1 MKKVLLVYYTQSGQL
16 REIAEHFIAPLEEAG
31 ISVEKLSVQP
41 LQPYPFPWNSDQ
53 FFDAMPESV
62 LGIPTP
68 LEPLQIREKS
78 YDLVIFAY
86 QPWFL
91 SPSIPA
97 TAVLLDPQFR
107 AVLNDTP
114 VVTLI
119 GSRNMWLNSQEKVK
133 LLLQKAGAKLV
144 GNVVLFDRHNNHVS
158 AVTILYWMLTGKK
171 DRLLGIFPKPGI
183 ADRDIAGAENFG
195 ELLLPRI
202 IGNEYGDLQKTFV
215 ERKAIEVKYNLM
227 FIEGKAGKIFR
238 IWANGI
244 VKKKNRKLWLKVFK
258 YYLLFALFIV
268 APILLLFNN
277 ILIRPF
283 TTQNARKKKL
293 YYLGLN

>member
-31 ISVEKLSVQP
+31 VYVEKLSIQP
-41 LQPYPFPWNSDQ
+41 IRPYPFPWSSDQ

-68 LEPLQIREKS
+68 LEPLQFREKS

-97 TAVLLDPQFR
+97 TAILMDPQFK
-107 AVLNDTP
+107 AVLNNTP

-119 GSRNMWLNSQEKVK
+119 GSRNMWLNAQEKVK
-133 LLLQKAGAKLV
+133 LLLQQAGAKLV

-195 ELLLPRI
+195 ELLIPHIMR
-202 IGNEYGDLQKTFV
+202 NEYGDLQKTFV
-215 ERKAIEVKYNLM
+215 ERKGIEVKYDLM

-238 IWANGI
+238 IWASGI

-283 TTQNARKKKL
+283 TVQNTRRKKL